1 MAYVLADTS
10 NRFLARV
17 ENSRPVLG
25 SAAAFA
31 VRERLIENREPQRIA
46 VANFDV
52 RDQARMPVPN
62 PDFMPRDSSVTLDL
76 RGPNPERYSNRPGV

>member
-1 MAYVLADTS
+1 MLEDTG

-17 ENSRPVLG
+17 ENSRSALG
-25 SAAAFA
+25 STAAFA
-31 VRERLIENREPQRIA
+31 VRKRPIENCEPQRIV

-52 RDQARMPVPN
+52 RDQGRMPVPN

-76 RGPNPERYSNRPGV
+76 GGQT